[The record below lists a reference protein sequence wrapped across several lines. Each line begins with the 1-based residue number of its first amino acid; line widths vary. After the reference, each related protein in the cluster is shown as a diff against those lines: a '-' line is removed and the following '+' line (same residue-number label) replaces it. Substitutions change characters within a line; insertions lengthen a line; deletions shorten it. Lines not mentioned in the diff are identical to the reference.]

1 MVVGPFA
8 LLPLSHA
15 IGRTSTIFWSTLLV
29 MVCNIWAA
37 SMTKSSQ
44 YAPYLVSRFFAGF
57 GGTVPAALGP
67 RILLDLFFIHERGR
81 AFSVFTLSYLL
92 GTLAVPTVGCFV
104 ASQTHWPIMFWWT
117 IPFLGLALIL
127 TVAFMEETGFERDG
141 QTKYPRQPKSFVANR
156 IATFLPGSRVVPNCT
171 LAETVSPTF
180 SGRNIMRLL
189 TIRQVDIFVNCLIL
203 MVTPVS
209 LAIGLYGLISYGAA
223 LMQATMQATFL
234 LEPVK
239 DGGYGFELLQL
250 AEGEY
255 QQFKCFVLY
264 LLSSPDKPALVS
276 ISGWIGILA
285 AFIYTQLVSDRVPI
299 WICRKH
305 GGIWKNEY
313 RLQCMWFPGLI
324 VLPIGLGLF
333 GVSVKNH
340 WNPAMLALSYF
351 MTMFGANAATSI
363 ISNYLSES
371 FPQFPAECGIFLS
384 AYRLI
389 LGLASGF
396 FIQPWAGKVGVAW
409 TFGTAAFLSAFAF
422 LFIILLLWKGPAIRQ
437 IKLTHSLSPSN
448 EGSKLML

>member
-1 MVVGPFA
+1 
-8 LLPLSHA
+8 
-15 IGRTSTIFWSTLLV
+15 
-29 MVCNIWAA
+29 
-37 SMTKSSQ
+37 MTKSSQ
-44 YAPYLVSRFFAGF
+44 YTPYLVSRFFAGF
-57 GGTVPAALGP
+57 GATVPASLGP

-92 GTLAVPTVGCFV
+92 GTLVVPTVGCFV
-104 ASQTHWPIMFWWT
+104 ASQTDWPIMFWWT
-117 IPFLGLALIL
+117 IPFLGSALIL
-127 TVAFMEETGFERDG
+127 TVVFIEETGFEREG

-156 IATFLPGSRVVPNCT
+156 IATFLPGNRVVPPCT
-171 LAETVSPTF
+171 LAETVSITLPI
-180 SGRNIMRLL
+180 RNVMRLL
-189 TIRQVDIFVNCLIL
+189 TIRQVDIFINCLIL

-209 LAIGLYGLISYGAA
+209 LAIGLYGLIAYGTA

-239 DGGYGFELLQL
+239 TGGYGFELIQL

-255 QQFKCFVLY
+255 QRFRTIVFYMPC
-264 LLSSPDKPALVS
+264 SPDKSALVS
-276 ISGWIGILA
+276 ISGWIGILG
-285 AFIYTQLVSDRVPI
+285 AFIYTQLVSDRVPM

-384 AYRLI
+384 AYRLV

-396 FIQPWAGKVGVAW
+396 FIQPWAKEVGIAW
-409 TFGTAAFLSAFAF
+409 TFGTAAFLSLFAF
-422 LFIILLLWKGPAIRQ
+422 LFIILLLWKGSAIRQ
-437 IKLTHSLSPSN
+437 IKLTRNLRPSN
-448 EGSKLML
+448 EGSKLMLLE